1 MEILKGVEIEREL
14 LERLVVSGQ
23 LGHEVA
29 LAHNNDPGSNAFT
42 FGNDRYHRSCETSK
56 LALEECG
63 FHVRRSGAALYGI
76 RNGVEIH
83 FATARTAD
91 VHTPSSFDPN
101 TDARIAAGLNNATVQ
116 QPFEGIDELLPPR
129 RQILHVVWSGN
140 DAIGLVATH
149 IGRLVTFSET
159 HVVWDEVSRIDR
171 IDARR
176 TNAEETSLDPV
187 TYADQIEPSLDLT
200 AVPVTIEHADAEQ
213 K

>member
-1 MEILKGVEIEREL
+1 MEILGGVDVEQAL
-14 LERLVVSGQ
+14 LERLVASGQ

-42 FGNDRYHRSCETSK
+42 FGNDRYHRSCETAK
-56 LALEECG
+56 IALDEYG
-63 FHVRRSGAALYGI
+63 FKVRRAGAALYGI
-76 RNGVEIH
+76 REGVEIH

-91 VHTPSSFDPN
+91 IHARSSFDPV
-101 TDARIAAGLNNATVQ
+101 TDARVAAGLNNASVQ
-116 QPFEGIDELLPPR
+116 PPFEGIDDLLPPR

-159 HVVWDEVSRIDR
+159 HVVWDQVKRIDR
-171 IDARR
+171 IDMPRSN
-176 TNAEETSLDPV
+176 TETMPLAPV
-187 TYADQIEPSLDLT
+187 TYADQAEPALDLT
-200 AVPVTIEHADAEQ
+200 PMPMSIEHANAEQ

>member
-1 MEILKGVEIEREL
+1 MEILTGVDLEQGF
-14 LERLVVSGQ
+14 LERLVAGGQ

-42 FGNDRYHRSCETSK
+42 FGNDRYHRSCETAK
-56 LALEECG
+56 LDLEEYG
-63 FHVRRSGAALYGI
+63 FNVRRAGAALYGI
-76 RNGVEIH
+76 RDGVEIH

-101 TDARIAAGLNNATVQ
+101 TDARIAAGLKNATIQ
-116 QPFEGIDELLPPR
+116 QPFDGIDELLPPR

-159 HVVWDEVSRIDR
+159 HVVWDEVRRIDH
-171 IDARR
+171 IDTPRSS
-176 TNAEETSLDPV
+176 AETTPLAPV
-187 TYADQIEPSLDLT
+187 TYADQAEPTLDLT
-200 AVPVTIEHADAEQ
+200 AVSLPIEHADAKQ
-213 K
+213 N